1 MTSTFLGQG
10 TYGCIYKQKLRC
22 ANEKAGSIKKHK
34 KLRLLKDKNV
44 LSKIYMDKRYAT
56 RELEIGK
63 QVVKIPNYEKYYSP
77 LLDSCNVS
85 LAQINHDDIDKCD
98 LIDQMTVEKDQSEY
112 FTTMTKYIKGQTLT
126 NYIDASQTRPLN
138 NKMFYIYTCLIKSVE
153 LLNAHGIVHFD
164 LSERNIIVDTTDRP
178 IIIDYGMSIEI
189 NKVKTAEQYK
199 YEFGHY
205 SYLKV
210 PEEPSVLKTLK
221 VPGGETNSFSSENQV
236 DFYEPWCIEI
246 IFLMHLNQE
255 TNETNFLVD
264 DQDIKTLINLSDQY
278 IDLLNLEEMY
288 FTKDEIAKHKES
300 KIKLCESFK
309 GKTAHTVSEEL
320 LKTHNKWD
328 IYAITIICMKY
339 LSESAITTQ
348 KTQKII
354 ELMKSRILF

>member
-1 MTSTFLGQG
+1 
-10 TYGCIYKQKLRC
+10 
-22 ANEKAGSIKKHK
+22 
-34 KLRLLKDKNV
+34 
-44 LSKIYMDKRYAT
+44 MDKRYAT

-98 LIDQMTVEKDQSEY
+98 LMQKLEGSKGLLEEKDQSEY

-205 SYLKV
+205 SYLKEPEV
-210 PEEPSVLKTLK
+210 PE
-221 VPGGETNSFSSENQV
+221 VPENQV